1 MSSWKTFTI
10 TFRGKLHEKE
20 NTKCQDSVYGFNSKD
35 IVILALSDGAGSAR
49 LSHIGSKIVVNTF
62 AGLLKSNFE
71 KFYRDENSHI
81 RIIEQINENFSK
93 KAIKY
98 GVEPKEFS
106 ATLIGLAMKGNQY
119 FFIHI
124 GDGIAACYGDKL
136 EILSI
141 GVSGEYVNETIFVN
155 SENINNNQIV
165 IKKGIIS
172 DNTQAFILMSDGASK
187 IFYDKK

>member
-1 MSSWKTFTI
+1 MCSWKTFTV

-20 NTKCQDSVYGFNSKD
+20 NIKCQDSAYGSNSGD

-71 KFYRDENSHI
+71 KFYRDEYLYKV
-81 RIIEQINENFSK
+81 IIERINKNFSK
-93 KAIKY
+93 NAIKY

-106 ATLIGLAMKGNQY
+106 ATLIGLAMKDNRY

-124 GDGIAACYGDKL
+124 GDGIAAYYSDKL

-141 GVSGEYVNETIFVN
+141 GVSGEYANVIVFVN
-155 SENINNNQIV
+155 SENI
-165 IKKGIIS
+165 
-172 DNTQAFILMSDGASK
+172 
-187 IFYDKK
+187 DK